1 MLASA
6 HRPKVLTS
14 IVLGLTGGIVSN
26 TLIMASVADATYYGR
41 YFSRVNG
48 LIFIIASLLI
58 ANTIREVTSRRSRY
72 TSSQVGGR

>member
-26 TLIMASVADATYYGR
+26 TLIMASVGDVTYGR

-48 LIFIIASLLI
+48 LIFVIAALLI
-58 ANTIREVTSRRSRY
+58 ANVIREVASRRRAVPSESR
-72 TSSQVGGR
+72 RF